1 MAESETRYR
10 VGGMD
15 CAACATKIDTAVRR
29 VAGVADV
36 SVSVM
41 AGTMTVR
48 HDGSS
53 DLKTIEKKVTG
64 LGYSVAPLAGNA
76 APAHEHGSQHRHD
89 HGHDHGDHAGHDHD
103 HEGHDHAGHSH
114 DHDHSHDHA
123 EKEIEGLHGHDHAP
137 MAGPWW
143 QSRKG
148 RLTILSGAALVA
160 AYAVGHLVPAI
171 ASYAF
176 IVAMLIGLVPIARRA
191 VMASLSGT
199 PFSIEMLMTIA
210 AVGAV
215 IINAGEE
222 AATVVFLFLV
232 GELLEGVAAGKAR
245 ESIQSLTALVPKSAL
260 LEDNGQTREV
270 PAESLS
276 VGAIIMVRPGDRIS
290 ADGIIISGESA
301 IDEAPVTGESTPV
314 RKGVDAVVFA
324 GTVNGDAVLRVRVTA
339 AAADNTIARV
349 VKLVEEAQESK
360 APTERFIDRFSRYY
374 TPGVVVVA
382 ALVAVVP
389 PLLFAGPWGEWVYK
403 GLAIL
408 LIGCPCAL
416 VISTPAAIA
425 ASLSS
430 GARRG
435 LLMKGG
441 AVLET
446 LGKVTMV
453 AFDKTG
459 TLTEGK
465 PQVTDIISF
474 GLSEAQVLSRAAV
487 LEQGSSHPLALA
499 ILNRAK
505 ADGVPVPPAFELE
518 ALPGK
523 GVSGK
528 VGGEALDLLSPPA
541 ARERGTL
548 SAEQDARITALN
560 DEGKSVS
567 VLLVNGVAAGL
578 IAMRDEPRED
588 AEAGLAALKSAGV
601 KAVMLTGDNKRTAA
615 AVAGMLGIDWRG
627 EMMPEDKQRVVGE
640 MKRQGFIVAK
650 VGDGINDAPALAAA
664 DIGIAMGGGTDVA
677 LETADAA
684 VLHGRVGDVARMIE
698 LSKRTMRNILQNITI
713 ALGLK
718 AVFLVTTIAGITGLW
733 PAILADTG
741 ATVLVTINALRLLRI
756 KI

>member
-53 DLKTIEKKVTG
+53 DLKVIEKKVTG

-76 APAHEHGSQHRHD
+76 APAHTQGSQHRHD
-89 HGHDHGDHAGHDHD
+89 HGHGCGDHAGHDDDHAVHD
-103 HEGHDHAGHSH
+103 HEGHSH
-114 DHDHSHDHA
+114 DHPHDHG

-148 RLTILSGAALVA
+148 RLTILSGGALVA
-160 AYAVGHLVPAI
+160 AYTVGHLVPAI

-191 VMASLSGT
+191 IMAAFSGT

-245 ESIQSLTALVPKSAL
+245 ESIQSLTALVPKTSL

-290 ADGIIISGESA
+290 ADGIILSGESA

-324 GTVNGDAVLRVRVTA
+324 GTVNGDVVLRVRVTA

-474 GLSEAQVLSRAAV
+474 GLTEAQVLSRAAV

-528 VGGEALDLLSPPA
+528 VGGETLDLLSPPA

-548 SAEQDARITALN
+548 SAEQDARISALN
-560 DEGKSVS
+560 DEGNSVS
-567 VLLVNGVAAGL
+567 VLLVNGVVAGL
-578 IAMRDEPRED
+578 IAMRDEPRQD

-601 KAVMLTGDNKRTAA
+601 KAIMLTGDNKRTAA

-640 MKRQGFIVAK
+640 LKRQGFIVAK
-650 VGDGINDAPALAAA
+650 IGDGINDAPALAAA

-698 LSKRTMRNILQNITI
+698 LSKLTMRNILQNITI